1 MAPDDKIRNTV
12 RNHIHNV
19 VCDNEK
25 KIEIGT
31 IACFI
36 FFVYLFKIVISI
48 FI

>member
-25 KIEIGT
+25 KEKKLEQLHVLFSL
-31 IACFI
+31 FI
-36 FFVYLFKIVISI
+36 YLKL
-48 FI
+48 